1 MDWRGPVAEF
11 TNLRSAWENFYV
23 IVGSSGA
30 ALIGMQF
37 VVIALIANRRALAS
51 PEAIHAF

>member
-1 MDWRGPVAEF
+1 VAEF

-51 PEAIHAF
+51 AEAIHAF